1 MQLGI
6 DVLVN
11 GLVVVLNLLLGV
23 RVEEED
29 FLYIVLN
36 KPVDGVINGGEVPQF
51 DKGLAIMMITL
62 VLSKS
67 L

>member
-11 GLVVVLNLLLGV
+11 RLVVLLDLRLGV
-23 RVEEED
+23 RIEEEY
-29 FLYIVLN
+29 FLDIVLN
-36 KPVDGVINGGEVPQF
+36 KPVDGVVDCAEVPQF